1 MARKI
6 LGLDL
11 GSTSIGFALI
21 EEIEGKKKI
30 VTMGSRIIP
39 LNIDDKNQFSQ
50 GQAIS
55 KNKDRTTQ
63 RTARKGLDRYQQR
76 RLKLG
81 KELKKL
87 GMYPDLD
94 LWKLPSLEL
103 FGLRDKAVQE
113 QISLQ
118 ELGRILMHLNQK
130 RGYKS
135 MSKEE
140 NADDKKATEYVAE
153 VKGRYKKIKDL
164 GITIGQS
171 FFLELQRNIRYRIKN
186 EVFPREAYIE
196 EFETIWKKQAIY
208 YPEILTDEAKQII
221 QKETIY
227 YQRPLKSQ
235 KGLVSVCVF
244 EGKLKTI
251 TSADGKTKELLI
263 GPKVA
268 PKSSPLFQIEKIW
281 ETINTLTLKSKRGED
296 LKISLEQK
304 QAIFT
309 HLNNNDKLSL
319 ADLFKLL
326 DIKKDEYYGNK
337 QIGKGIQGNLTKTAL
352 SKILGEEHSLLAF
365 ELEILT
371 EENTEG
377 YLYDRKTGEVLE
389 TKARKYISP
398 AFEQQPFYQ
407 LWHTAY
413 SIKDETECKNA
424 LICKFDLTEEQAKAI
439 AKIDFTKSAFGNK
452 SAKAMRKI
460 LPYLMEGY
468 VYSDACS
475 FAGYNHSDSKTTEE
489 RLSQTLKDKLDLLPK
504 NSLRQPIVEKVLNQ
518 LINLVNAVTDKYGKP
533 DEIRIELARELKQ
546 SKEER
551 NDATANIRANEEI
564 NSEIENRLKELGI
577 RATKKTI
584 EKYKFIF
591 PVKNKRLKDAIVCNQ
606 CIYCGESFSISE
618 ALTGDNFDVDHIVP
632 QALLFDDSQMNRVLV
647 HKHCNSTKKD
657 RTAYDYI
664 RSKGEPALTAY
675 LERLDAWYKSG
686 ILSYGKL
693 ERLKVSHQD
702 YLERK
707 VKKKETEADIK
718 LWEKFISRQLRE
730 TQYIAKKSKELLEE
744 FCPNVWSTS
753 GSVTAELRHLWGWN
767 EVLSNLQFDKY
778 KAVGLTETKEWET
791 KDGKLHQK
799 EVIKD
804 WTKRDDHRHHAI
816 DALTI
821 ACTDDGFIKRINTL
835 NAEHTREEMKSEV
848 QKANAGRV
856 ENPSSVYGEKRTLLE
871 NYLLTKKPFSTSEVE
886 EAASQI
892 FVSFKAG
899 KKVATI
905 GKRKIKK
912 NGKNVVVQTGIIE
925 PRGPLSEE
933 SVYGKIKVMK
943 PACSVKLL
951 FENPTAIVKERI
963 KELVLERLN
972 IYKGETKKAVS
983 SLKNAPIYLNEAKT
997 QTLEYGTMFVE
1008 EYVIKYPL
1016 GTIDSKK
1023 AEKIV
1028 DKHLKEVIQERLKA
1042 FNGDTKKAYATP
1054 LYHDKAQ
1061 TISISTVRCFTGL
1074 SVVEPIKVK
1083 DETNG
1088 VEYNKYVKP
1097 GNNHHVAIYKDHDGN
1112 LQEHIATFWHAVERK
1127 KYRIPVVIE
1136 NPSEVWDSLQTRK
1149 EELPQSFLEK
1159 LPEDGWT
1166 LHLTMQQN
1174 EMFVLGM
1181 TEEEW
1186 NDAVSRKDRLVLSI
1200 HLFRMQKMS
1209 IKGNGQIDLTFRH
1222 HLETELIDS
1231 NEAKQLKR
1239 FYNIQSLGAL
1249 FKLNPKKVRV
1259 NVLGEFEVL

>member
-1 MARKI
+1 MTRKI

-21 EEIEGKKKI
+21 EEVDDKKKI

-87 GMYPDLD
+87 NMYPDLD

-103 FGLRDKAVQE
+103 FGLRDKALKE
-113 QISLQ
+113 PISLQ
-118 ELGRILMHLNQK
+118 ELGRILMHFNQK

-140 NADDKKATEYVAE
+140 NEDKKATEYVAE
-153 VKGRYKKIKDL
+153 VKGRYKTIQDL
-164 GITIGQS
+164 GLTIGQY
-171 FFLELQRNIRYRIKN
+171 FYQGILADIRYRVKN
-186 EVFPREAYIE
+186 QVFPREAYIE
-196 EFETIWKKQAIY
+196 EFETIWKKQASFF
-208 YPEILTDEAKQII
+208 PEVLTEQVKQVI

-235 KGLVSVCVF
+235 KGLVSVCEF

-251 TSADGKTKELLI
+251 TSADGKTKELFI

-309 HLNNNDKLSL
+309 HLNTNDKLSL
-319 ADLFKLL
+319 ADLFKILKISR
-326 DIKKDEYYGNK
+326 DDYYGNK
-337 QIGKGIQGNLTKTAL
+337 QIGKGIQGNPTKTVL
-352 SKILGEEHSLLAF
+352 SKILGEQHSLLAF
-365 ELEILT
+365 DLEIHT

-377 YLYDRKTGEVLE
+377 HLFDRKTGEVLE

-398 AFEQQPFYQ
+398 AFEQQPLYQ

-413 SIKDETECKNA
+413 SIKDENECKNA
-424 LICKFDLTEEQAKAI
+424 LISKFDLTEEHANAI

-460 LPYLMEGY
+460 LPYLIDGY

-475 FAGYNHSDSKTTEE
+475 FAGYNHSNSKTTDE

-551 NDATANIRANEEI
+551 NDAFKYNTQREKENEGIVKRLEEYGLRPTRNNIIKWRLFHEISNEESKL
-564 NSEIENRLKELGI
+564 N
-577 RATKKTI
+577 ATC
-584 EKYKFIF
+584 
-591 PVKNKRLKDAIVCNQ
+591 V
-606 CIYCGESFSISE
+606 YCGKSFGISD
-618 ALTGDNFDVDHIVP
+618 ALRGNEVDVEHIIP
-632 QALLFDDSQMNRVLV
+632 KSLLFDDSQSNKTLSHRS
-647 HKHCNSTKKD
+647 CNQAKD
-657 RTAYDYI
+657 KSTAYDYMKG
-664 RSKGEPALTAY
+664 KGEDAFDVY
-675 LERLDAWYKSG
+675 VERVN
-686 ILSYGKL
+686 ILFKNRIIGKGKRDKL
-693 ERLKVSHQD
+693 LMPQK
-702 YLERK
+702 
-707 VKKKETEADIK
+707 DIPTD
-718 LWEKFISRQLRE
+718 FIERQLRE

-753 GSVTAELRHLWGWN
+753 GSVTEKLRKLWGW
-767 EVLSNLQFDKY
+767 EDVLMNLQYEKY
-778 KAVGLTETKEWET
+778 KAVGQTETKEWEN
-791 KDGKLHQK
+791 KGQVHQK

-816 DALTI
+816 DALTV
-821 ACTDDGFIKRINTL
+821 ACTNQGFIQRINTL
-835 NAEHTREEMKSEV
+835 SSEHTRNEMYANV
-848 QKANAGRV
+848 QAANETNAGRV
-856 ENPSSVYGEKRTLLE
+856 QNPSSVYGEKRTLLE

-886 EAASQI
+886 EVASQI

-899 KKVATI
+899 KKVATL
-905 GKRKIKK
+905 GVRKIKK
-912 NGKNVVVQTGIIE
+912 NGKKVVVQTGIIE

-943 PACSVKLL
+943 PACPMKLL
-951 FENPTAIVKERI
+951 FENPQAIVKERI
-963 KELVLERLN
+963 RNLVQER
-972 IYKGETKKAVS
+972 IAIHEGDSKKALS
-983 SLKNAPIYLNEAKT
+983 SLKKEPIYLNETKT
-997 QTLEYGTMFVE
+997 QVLEYGTIFVE

-1016 GTIDSKK
+1016 STIDSKK

-1028 DKHLKEVIQERLKA
+1028 DKHLKEVIQQRLKE
-1042 FNGDTKKAYATP
+1042 FNGDVKKAYATP

-1061 TISISTVRCFTGL
+1061 TIPISTVRCFTGL
-1074 SVVEPIKVK
+1074 SAVEPIQVK

-1097 GNNHHVAIYKDHDGN
+1097 GNNHHVAIYKDKDGN

-1127 KYRIPVVIE
+1127 KYGIPVVIE
-1136 NPSEVWDSLQTRK
+1136 NPSQVWDSLQTRK

-1159 LPEDGWT
+1159 LPEDSWA

-1181 TEEEW
+1181 NEDEW
-1186 NDAVSRKDRLVLSI
+1186 NDAVGKKDKPTLSK
-1200 HLFRMQKMS
+1200 HLFRIQKLS
-1209 IKGNGQIDLTFRH
+1209 KSEYAFRH
-1222 HLETELIDS
+1222 HLETELVDS
-1231 NEAKQLKR
+1231 KEAVESKR
-1239 FYNIQSLGAL
+1239 FYSIRSLGAL
-1249 FKLNPKKVRV
+1249 TKLNPKKVRV

>member
-21 EEIEGKKKI
+21 EEIEGKRKI

-63 RTARKGLDRYQQR
+63 RTTRKGLDRYQQR

-81 KELKKL
+81 KELRKL
-87 GMYPDLD
+87 NMYPELE

-103 FGLRDKAVQE
+103 FGLRDKAVKQ
-113 QISLQ
+113 QISLL
-118 ELGRILMHLNQK
+118 EFGRILMHLNQK

-135 MSKEE
+135 MAKEE
-140 NADDKKATEYVAE
+140 NADDKKATEYVKE
-153 VKGRYKKIKDL
+153 VKGRHELIKEA
-164 GITIGQS
+164 GITIGQYFYQGIS
-171 FFLELQRNIRYRIKN
+171 ADIRYKVKN
-186 EVFPREAYIE
+186 QVFPREAYIE
-196 EFETIWKKQAIY
+196 EFETIWKKQTRY
-208 YPEILTDEAKQII
+208 YPEILTDEARQII

-235 KGLVSVCVF
+235 KGLVSVCEF

-296 LKISLEQK
+296 FKISLEQK
-304 QAIFT
+304 QEIFR
-309 HLNNNDKLSL
+309 HLDNNLKLDKNGYLSQGE
-319 ADLFKLL
+319 LFKIL
-326 DIKKDEYYGNK
+326 DIKRDEYYGNK
-337 QIGKGIQGNLTKTAL
+337 QIGKGLQGNLTKTAFI
-352 SKILGEEHSLLAF
+352 KILGEQHPLLAF
-365 ELEILT
+365 NLEILT
-371 EENTEG
+371 QANSEG
-377 YLYDRKTGEVLE
+377 HLFDRKTGEVLK
-389 TKARKYISP
+389 TKARKHISP
-398 AFEQQPFYQ
+398 AVENQPLYQ

-424 LICKFDLTEEQAKAI
+424 LISKFGLFEEQAKAI

-475 FAGYNHSDSKTTEE
+475 FAGYNHSNSKTTDE
-489 RLSQTLKDKLDLLPK
+489 RLSKPVRDKLKLLDK

-551 NDATANIRANEEI
+551 NDAFKYNSQREKENEGIVKRLEEYGLRPTRNNIIKWRLFHEISNEEQKL
-564 NSEIENRLKELGI
+564 N
-577 RATKKTI
+577 ATC
-584 EKYKFIF
+584 
-591 PVKNKRLKDAIVCNQ
+591 V
-606 CIYCGESFSISE
+606 YCGKTFGISD
-618 ALTGDNFDVDHIVP
+618 ALRGNEVDVEHIIP
-632 QALLFDDSQMNRVLV
+632 KSLLFDDSQSNKTLSHRS
-647 HKHCNSTKKD
+647 CNQAKD
-657 RTAYDYI
+657 NSTAYDYMKG
-664 RSKGEPALTAY
+664 KGEEAFNVY
-675 LERLDAWYKSG
+675 VERVNNLFKNR
-686 ILSYGKL
+686 IIGKGKRDKL
-693 ERLKVSHQD
+693 LMPQ
-702 YLERK
+702 
-707 VKKKETEADIK
+707 KEIPTD
-718 LWEKFISRQLRE
+718 FIERQLRE

-753 GSVTAELRHLWGWN
+753 GSVTEKLRKLWGW
-767 EVLSNLQFDKY
+767 EDVLMNLQFEKY
-778 KAVGLTETKEWET
+778 KAVGQTETKEWEN
-791 KDGKLHQK
+791 KGQVHQK

-816 DALTI
+816 DALTV
-821 ACTDDGFIKRINTL
+821 ACTSQGFIQRL
-835 NAEHTREEMKSEV
+835 NSLNSQHTRDEMYAEV
-848 QKANAGRV
+848 QAS
-856 ENPSSVYGEKRTLLE
+856 NPPRFPKTLEDYSEKRTLLE

-886 EAASQI
+886 KAASEI

-912 NGKNVVVQTGIIE
+912 NGKKVVVQTGIIE

-943 PACSVKLL
+943 PACPVKLL
-951 FENPTAIVKERI
+951 FENPQAIVKERI
-963 KELVLERLN
+963 RELVLERLN

-983 SLKNAPIYLNEAKT
+983 SLKNTPIYLNEAKT

-1023 AEKIV
+1023 VEKIV
-1028 DKHLKEVIQERLKA
+1028 DKHLKEVIQQRLKEH
-1042 FNGDTKKAYATP
+1042 NGDVKKAYATP

-1061 TISISTVRCFTGL
+1061 TIPISTVRCFTGL
-1074 SVVEPIKVK
+1074 SAVEPIKVK

-1097 GNNHHVAIYKDHDGN
+1097 GNNHHVAIYKDKDGN

-1127 KYRIPVVIE
+1127 KYGIPVVIE
-1136 NPSEVWDSLQTRK
+1136 NPSQVWDSLQARK
-1149 EELPQSFLEK
+1149 AELPQSFLEK

-1181 TEEEW
+1181 NEEEW
-1186 NDAVSRKDRLVLSI
+1186 NDAVGKKDKAVLSTK
-1200 HLFRMQKMS
+1200 LFRVQKLATV
-1209 IKGNGQIDLTFRH
+1209 NYVFRH
-1222 HLETELIDS
+1222 HLETELIDTK
-1231 NEAKQLKR
+1231 EAADSVR
-1239 FYNIQSLGAL
+1239 FYSIRSLGAL
-1249 FKLNPKKVRV
+1249 TKLNPKKVRV